1 MNSKLEQ
8 IANKVVE
15 KMNVSQQQHGQSQ
28 SVILIVMIV
37 GIILSLIR
45 VIQECEN
52 KKLRLL
58 SNKKDQAQ
66 LMQQRIK
73 GICISRNILNQ
84 WRLKKIIKQKLS
96 PEDYKSMGDKL
107 KKAIMDVGVNLT
119 DDESLT
125 LMEAVNNV

>member
-1 MNSKLEQ
+1 MNPKLEQ

-15 KMNVSQQQHGQSQ
+15 KMNVSQQQHNQSQ